1 MNHLILAALTT
12 LQLTNIIL
20 VLIFLFLGFKYLET
34 TWSYKISKPHK
45 WEKAVKNGE
54 ISNRLKK
61 LERSYRDKVRFY
73 MFWFQIERLKKDHVP
88 GAFAE
93 VGVYKGE
100 TARIIHEMDPSRS
113 LHLFDSFEGFDKQDL
128 ETETTD
134 ARSTIDFS
142 DTNVKLATA
151 LIGGNANIV
160 FHKGYFPDTV
170 LHLDVE
176 KYALVHLDADL
187 YKPTLAALHY
197 FYPRLA
203 EGGVIMV
210 HDYNHTWDGV
220 RRALTEFQAAIPE
233 YFTELPDWQ
242 GSVLIVKNK
251 IRQNT

>member
-1 MNHLILAALTT
+1 MNYLILAALTT

-34 TWSYKISKPHK
+34 TWSYKISKPYK
-45 WEKAVKNGE
+45 WETAVKNGE

-100 TARIIHEMDPSRS
+100 TARIIHEMDPSRN

-128 ETETTD
+128 ETETAD
-134 ARSTIDFS
+134 VKNSVDFS
-142 DTNVKLATA
+142 DTNVKLVTE
-151 LIGGNANIV
+151 LIDGNSNIV
-160 FHKGYFPDTV
+160 FHKGYFPKTAR
-170 LHLDVE
+170 HLEVE
-176 KYALVHLDADL
+176 KYAFVHLDADL

-197 FYPRLA
+197 FYPRLP

-210 HDYNHTWDGV
+210 HDYNHTWAGV
-220 RRALTEFQAAIPE
+220 KRALTEFQSSIPE
-233 YFTELPDWQ
+233 NITELPDWQ

-251 IRQNT
+251 FQQNS

>member
-1 MNHLILAALTT
+1 MNYLIIAALTT

-34 TWSYKISKPHK
+34 TWSYKISKPYK
-45 WEKAVKNGE
+45 WEMAVKNGE

-73 MFWFQIERLKKDHVP
+73 TFWFEIERLKKDHVP

-100 TARIIHEMDPSRS
+100 TAKIIHEMDTSRS
-113 LHLFDSFEGFDKQDL
+113 LHLFDTFEGFAKQDL
-128 ETETTD
+128 ETETAD
-134 ARSTIDFS
+134 AKNSIDFS
-142 DTNVKLATA
+142 DTNVKLVTE
-151 LIGGNANIV
+151 LIDGNSNIV
-160 FHKGYFPDTV
+160 FHKGYFPDTAR
-170 LHLDVE
+170 HLEVQ
-176 KYALVHLDADL
+176 KYAFVHLDADL

-197 FYPRLA
+197 FYPRLP

-210 HDYNHTWDGV
+210 HDYNHTWAGV
-220 RRALTEFQAAIPE
+220 KRALTEFQSSIPE
-233 YFTELPDWQ
+233 NITELPDWQ

-251 IRQNT
+251 FQQNS